1 MVVFDFVVSTE
12 GTENH
17 QGNDGD
23 QPESG
28 VSRPGNDGNHLGNRG
43 STQEDGGASG
53 ARAIPP
59 PTESQHQAEWNNL
72 ETPRDDLSQA
82 QDDLLTASDLAPE
95 YVLRP
100 AQDDC
105 ISAPNPAP
113 DFGNFP
119 THGSNSSPRTEAISP
134 PTAN

>member
-23 QPESG
+23 
-28 VSRPGNDGNHLGNRG
+28 HLGNRG
-43 STQEDGGASG
+43 STRGNGGASG

-59 PTESQHQAEWNNL
+59 PTASQHQDEWDNL
-72 ETPRDDLSQA
+72 ETPRDALSQA
-82 QDDLLTASDLAPE
+82 QDDLLTASDLAAPD

-100 AQDDC
+100 AQDDS
-105 ISAPNPAP
+105 ISAPDPAP

-119 THGSNSSPRTEAISP
+119 TNGSNSSPSTEAISP